1 MKQRMKSAH
10 NGFTLVELLVVI
22 AIIGILIGML
32 LPAVQ
37 AVREAARRSE
47 CQNNERQAALAL
59 LSYESAH
66 TTFPDGNMRPLG
78 APEDNN
84 NSPGPG
90 HSFWVLALPF
100 IEQGNLADRYD
111 LAESGWTGSGNS
123 TSNPNASVIAGV
135 VIPFLLCP
143 SSPLPEFPE
152 AGLSDTQIQGSTNS
166 VPAASGMKPCYV
178 GISGSIAHSTANLP
192 ENGSAGT
199 GNSTLSEGG
208 ILINNEGIG
217 FGQIPDGASNTI
229 VLGEQAD
236 WMVNP
241 DGSQI
246 EIRSDGNHGFTM
258 GARRQ
263 GIVLDGNGNQDYNDT
278 RIYNLTVIAHPL
290 NTKIFDAD
298 LQASG
303 AGGNV
308 GANRPLLS
316 AHPGGVNVALG
327 DGSVHFLNDSFDLIT
342 LMNLSDKDDGNVT
355 SIE

>member
-1 MKQRMKSAH
+1 MKQRMKSSRD
-10 NGFTLVELLVVI
+10 GFTLVELLVVI

-66 TTFPDGNMRPLG
+66 TTFPDGNMRPIG
-78 APEDNN
+78 APENN
-84 NSPGPG
+84 DQNPGPG

-111 LAESGWTGSGNS
+111 LAESGWTGGSNS
-123 TSNPNASVIAGV
+123 SNPNTSAIAGV
-135 VIPFLLCP
+135 VLPFLLCP

-152 AGLSDTQIQGSTNS
+152 ELTNAQIQGTTNAS
-166 VPAASGMKPCYV
+166 PPAAGMKPCYV

-241 DGSQI
+241 DDGSQI

-263 GIVLDGNGNQDYNDT
+263 GIVLDDNGNQDYNDT

-298 LQASG
+298 LRASG